1 MRDERELHRPLVLV
15 VDDDPGVSM
24 ALERSIKYLGYR
36 VRVARDGAAGLEEA
50 LRTDPAVVL
59 TDINMPGMDGHALLR
74 RLVSAGTRAG
84 IILMSGRGELDDAI
98 GALREGAVDYLKK
111 PWRSEEL
118 AGALERATALHDAY
132 RDLGRPS
139 ADGDFAQPVATDAPM
154 GDTIDAVALVERLA
168 AGAARGDLD
177 EPPLAEGL
185 AELRLLAGDPDAR
198 PEPVAILIDRSPQ
211 LARALRV
218 QPRSGGVDEALDRLG
233 IVGVWSAI
241 ETRLLREQFPLPVP
255 ALQTLND
262 RVWRFAMAR
271 ALAMRNIAETSELER
286 PLKREECYLAG
297 LWLDVGASY
306 LLSQIALAVERQ
318 GGARVADPAAM
329 TAAIDTHHGAVG
341 AALIERWVDE
351 PDLVS
356 LVREHHAGPR
366 AGRASALWCAA
377 ALGGAVAV
385 RLTGFGDPTGERDQ
399 GTETLAR
406 CAYTL
411 GVGDTALRRLTQSLQ
426 DEVHRT
432 GNA

>member
-1 MRDERELHRPLVLV
+1 MRDEREPHRPLVLV

-139 ADGDFAQPVATDAPM
+139 ADDPSPQPVAAAAAA
-154 GDTIDAVALVERLA
+154 DTIDAVALVERLA
-168 AGAARGDLD
+168 ASAARGDLD

-185 AELRLLAGDPDAR
+185 AELRLLAGDPDTQ
-198 PEPVAILIDRSPQ
+198 PEPVAVLIDRSPQ

-218 QPRSGGVDEALDRLG
+218 QPRSGAVDEALDRLG

-306 LLSQIALAVERQ
+306 LLSQVALAVQRQ